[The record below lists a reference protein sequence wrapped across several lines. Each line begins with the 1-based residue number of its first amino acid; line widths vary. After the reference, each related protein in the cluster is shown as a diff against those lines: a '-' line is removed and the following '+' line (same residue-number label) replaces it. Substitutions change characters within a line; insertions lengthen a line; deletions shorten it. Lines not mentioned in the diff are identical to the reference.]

1 MQNYFEKP
9 DNGDIVIK
17 NIAKIVSGDFHKG
30 IIEGADT
37 IVCRKGKIAQI
48 GKESEVDFSDINL
61 VVDANGQVAIP
72 GLIDGH
78 LHNTLD
84 DYAPQRGAV
93 GCYTDALLYGTTT
106 MISEGEQGPGYP
118 RFYNDPIGVKA
129 TAIMAAR
136 VFQKYRPGGAL
147 KMHGGA
153 VVLVDGLTEEDFKEM
168 SEAGVWLIAEI
179 GGGGL
184 SKPEKV
190 IPMVKWAR
198 KYGFFVSCHLA
209 PPSIPGSSWV
219 TSDDILKIKPDKI
232 AHFNGGSTGVSYD
245 HIDRLIKESD
255 AGLELVV
262 NGNFVNFRYEF
273 LEQSPNPHTW
283 IDNWDDK
290 YYLCP
295 IPLDE
300 INKKY
305 GLVQNPGWE

>member
-136 VFQKYRPGGAL
+136 VF
-147 KMHGGA
+147 
-153 VVLVDGLTEEDFKEM
+153 ESSF
-168 SEAGVWLIAEI
+168 LI
-179 GGGGL
+179 
-184 SKPEKV
+184 
-190 IPMVKWAR
+190 
-198 KYGFFVSCHLA
+198 FVSPRIPNSAKAARLDSMRALFRTLA
-209 PPSIPGSSWV
+209 RFRWTLDVI
-219 TSDDILKIKPDKI
+219 
-232 AHFNGGSTGVSYD
+232 VS
-245 HIDRLIKESD
+245 
-255 AGLELVV
+255 
-262 NGNFVNFRYEF
+262 
-273 LEQSPNPHTW
+273 
-283 IDNWDDK
+283 
-290 YYLCP
+290 
-295 IPLDE
+295 
-300 INKKY
+300 
-305 GLVQNPGWE
+305 

>member
-168 SEAGVWLIAEI
+168 SEAGVW
-179 GGGGL
+179 
-184 SKPEKV
+184 
-190 IPMVKWAR
+190 R
-198 KYGFFVSCHLA
+198 H
-209 PPSIPGSSWV
+209 
-219 TSDDILKIKPDKI
+219 PD
-232 AHFNGGSTGVSYD
+232 GQVG
-245 HIDRLIKESD
+245 
-255 AGLELVV
+255 
-262 NGNFVNFRYEF
+262 
-273 LEQSPNPHTW
+273 P
-283 IDNWDDK
+283 
-290 YYLCP
+290 
-295 IPLDE
+295 
-300 INKKY
+300 
-305 GLVQNPGWE
+305 